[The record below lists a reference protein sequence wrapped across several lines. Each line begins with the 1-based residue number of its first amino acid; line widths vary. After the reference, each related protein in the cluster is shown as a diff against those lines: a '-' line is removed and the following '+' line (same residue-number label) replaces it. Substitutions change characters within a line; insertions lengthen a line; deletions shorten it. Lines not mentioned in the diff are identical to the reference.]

1 MQETWVRSLGQED
14 PLEKEMATRSSI
26 LAWKIPCVEEF
37 GRLQSMG
44 SQRVGHDWVTS
55 LSLYKLKLYSIWFD
69 LHTSWNDWVFFFFF
83 LNFSSCIGIY
93 LIKKQCCDNLGKQQ
107 RDSGI
112 YLYPFSPKLPYHSDY
127 HKTLSRVPVGP
138 CWLLIL
144 NIAVCTCLSQTS

>member
-1 MQETWVRSLGQED
+1 MCRIFT
-14 PLEKEMATRSSI
+14 
-26 LAWKIPCVEEF
+26 
-37 GRLQSMG
+37 
-44 SQRVGHDWVTS
+44 
-55 LSLYKLKLYSIWFD
+55 LKLYGENRAKHLEIYYVHGLGNSMLLRCQFFSNASIVSTPLQQAF
-69 LHTSWNDWVFFFFF
+69 LIGSFFFF
-83 LNFSSCIGIY
+83 NFSSCIGIY
-93 LIKKQCCDNLGKQQ
+93 LIKKQCCDNLDKQQ